1 MELAPGRRGRQGE
14 HGAAGVLRAPPPN
27 VRVQVTGTFAIG
39 SSPSGRMETGW
50 KDIAE
55 RVVSHL
61 DTSIEGQF
69 FTPRFVRADVLA
81 ARAWAGRRLEVPAH
95 PLTLPQKAPLPRTP
109 PLSHLLA
116 VC

>member
-1 MELAPGRRGRQGE
+1 M
-14 HGAAGVLRAPPPN
+14 
-27 VRVQVTGTFAIG
+27 QVTGTFAIG